1 MLRVGLIKHHCPFR
15 AVAAALSSTPIIAH
29 LQFLPFLSERSSVG
43 CFEGI
48 GTLAMVAGFYGQLGN
63 LSLCDRRN
71 TCRLCSSRQ
80 FAAFSL
86 ISVLSTFTSTV
97 VPHGFYASANRC
109 RRS

>member
-1 MLRVGLIKHHCPFR
+1 MLRVGLIKHHCSFR
-15 AVAAALSSTPIIAH
+15 AVAAAVSSTHIIAH

-43 CFEGI
+43 CFEEI
-48 GTLAMVAGFYGQLGN
+48 GTLAMGAGFYGQLGN

-86 ISVLSTFTSTV
+86 ISAVSPFTSTV
-97 VPHGFYASANRC
+97 VPKAFTPSPRPWPI
-109 RRS
+109 